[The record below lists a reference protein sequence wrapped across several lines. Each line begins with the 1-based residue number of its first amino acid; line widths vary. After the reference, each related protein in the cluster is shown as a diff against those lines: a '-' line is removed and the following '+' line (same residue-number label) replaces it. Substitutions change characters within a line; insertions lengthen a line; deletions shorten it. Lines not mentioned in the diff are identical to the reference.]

1 MQLQVDWST
10 RSSTCALNRQTGTH
24 ARARTNEKDGDVM
37 PAARMHM
44 QVTNLWSLSAYACAQ
59 VGSTH
64 LISVDMRGFPSY
76 RA

>member
-24 ARARTNEKDGDVM
+24 ARARTREKDGDVM

-44 QVTNLWSLSAYACAQ
+44 QVTNL
-59 VGSTH
+59 
-64 LISVDMRGFPSY
+64 
-76 RA
+76 